1 MKKMH
6 LIILFSLFFFFV
18 AQAQFNVCP
27 NGNYNMGIIYSHAV
41 GDEVYWASRRDV
53 TGTIVTADGGN
64 TWTVNSFV
72 DPRAFPVYCIHA
84 FDANTAFI
92 TASTIYKTTDRG
104 TTWTPAAGVFTNSAS
119 FPNTIHFFDQNNED
133 NAWAQSFHF
142 HLICLN
148 QHLAPLEEF
157 L

>member
-92 TASTIYKTTDRG
+92 TASTIYYVSNL
-104 TTWTPAAGVFTNSAS
+104 P
-119 FPNTIHFFDQNNED
+119 
-133 NAWAQSFHF
+133 
-142 HLICLN
+142 
-148 QHLAPLEEF
+148 
-157 L
+157 